1 MRLCPFLRRWW
12 GLMVPVWPC
21 PLYDCGLL
29 FLWPQRGFLALSV
42 LFSQLT
48 LTANS
53 PVGFQAWL
61 GMEDTPFLLAPADL
75 EPFVCKWELLERL
88 LCTARVGWKGPGDPP
103 TACMGRGV
111 SPGERRPHSW
121 G

>member
-1 MRLCPFLRRWW
+1 MWFCLFLQRWW

-21 PLYDCGLL
+21 PLYNCGVP
-29 FLWPQRGFLALSV
+29 FLWPQRGSLARSV

-61 GMEDTPFLLAPADL
+61 GMKDTPSPLAPAGL
-75 EPFVCKWELLERL
+75 EPFVCKWELLNGSS
-88 LCTARVGWKGPGDPP
+88 AQP
-103 TACMGRGV
+103 A
-111 SPGERRPHSW
+111 W
-121 G
+121 GGKDLETLPLPVWA